1 MWVRRGALIVAVSI
15 VWAALG
21 AGGARAAEF
30 VSIGT
35 GGVTGVYFPAGGAI
49 CRLVNKDR
57 KDHGVRCS
65 VESTF
70 GSVFNINAIRTGDL
84 DLGLAQSDTQYSALR
99 GEGPFDKRGPYGELR
114 AVFSLHAEPVTLMA
128 RADSGIKHIND
139 VKGRRMNI
147 GNPGSGTLATW
158 QVIEQALG
166 WTRRDLGLAAEFKAN
181 QQGEALCD
189 NKIDAFFA
197 LVGHPSAATRETAN
211 ACAAVLVPI
220 DGPGIQALV
229 KTSPFYRWAVI
240 PGGMYRGNPKDVK
253 TFGVGATL
261 VSSTKTKPE
270 IVYSI
275 VKAVFDN
282 FDAFRDM
289 HPALANLRKDEM
301 VRDSLTAPLHA
312 GAVRY
317 FREAGLIK

>member
-1 MWVRRGALIVAVSI
+1 MRVTRGAFIMAAAIAWVALSP
-15 VWAALG
+15 AT
-21 AGGARAAEF
+21 ARSAEF
-30 VSIGT
+30 ISIGT

-70 GSVFNINAIRTGDL
+70 GSVFNINAIRSGDL
-84 DLGLAQSDTQYSALR
+84 DLGLAQSDTQYSAVR
-99 GEGPFDKRGPYGELR
+99 GEAPFDKRGPYPELR
-114 AVFSLHAEPVTLMA
+114 SVFSLHPEPVTLMA

-158 QVIEQALG
+158 QIIERALG
-166 WTRRDLGLAAEFKAN
+166 WKRRDLALAAEFKAN

-211 ACAAVLVPI
+211 DCAAVLVPI
-220 DGPGIQALV
+220 DGPGIEALV

-240 PGGMYRGNPKDVK
+240 PGGMYQGSPKDVR

-261 VSSTKTKPE
+261 VSSTKTKPD
-270 IVYSI
+270 IIYTV

-289 HPALANLRKDEM
+289 HPALANLRKAEM
-301 VRDSLTAPLHA
+301 VRDSLTAPLHP

>member
-15 VWAALG
+15 AWAALG
-21 AGGARAAEF
+21 AGAARAAEF
-30 VSIGT
+30 VTIGS

-49 CRLVNKDR
+49 CQLVNKGR

-70 GSVFNINAIRTGDL
+70 GSVFNINAIRSGDL

-99 GEGPFDKRGPYGELR
+99 GEAPFDKRGPYGELR

-128 RADSGIKHIND
+128 RTDSGIKHIND

-166 WTRRDLGLAAEFKAN
+166 WSRRDLALAAEFKAN

-189 NKIDAFFA
+189 NKIDAFFT

-211 ACAAVLVPI
+211 NCAAALVPV
-220 DGPGIQALV
+220 DGRGIEALV

-240 PGGMYRGNPKDVK
+240 PGGMYRGNPKDVR

-270 IVYSI
+270 TVYTI

-289 HPALANLRKDEM
+289 HPALANLRKEEM

-312 GAVRY
+312 GAARY